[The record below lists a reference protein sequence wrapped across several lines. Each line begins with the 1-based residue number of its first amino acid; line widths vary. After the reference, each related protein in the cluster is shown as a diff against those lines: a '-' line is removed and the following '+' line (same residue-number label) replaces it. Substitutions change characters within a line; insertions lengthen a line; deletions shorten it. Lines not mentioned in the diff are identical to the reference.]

1 MLSFLA
7 KCCCSRHF
15 IHARARGELRGVLPV
30 AENEASAARSLGF
43 SVIDENEVQ
52 CSPQPLVLI
61 LSSSVFILASFVL
74 LLTPYP
80 LDAIDWT
87 PQSERGDALFHAPL
101 RAEALQQC
109 AEGKLDF

>member
-52 CSPQPLVLI
+52 YSPQPLVLV

-80 LDAIDWT
+80 LDATDGT
-87 PQSERGDALFHAPL
+87 PQSERGDALFYAPL
-101 RAEALQQC
+101 RAEAL
-109 AEGKLDF
+109 